1 MNKENMVHRF
11 TKISISDK
19 KMSNFLYAIF
29 MTDADLKSYS
39 HLGLEK
45 YTRKENSGNM
55 VTVVVLIDENKITT
69 FEELA
74 GVKLQYPNDFQGR
87 MKLN

>member
-1 MNKENMVHRF
+1 MVCRF
-11 TKISISDK
+11 TRISVSDK

-29 MTDADLKSYS
+29 MTGAELKSYN
-39 HLGLEK
+39 HLNLER

-55 VTVVVLIDENKITT
+55 IDVVILIDKDKITT

>member
-19 KMSNFLYAIF
+19 KMSDFLYAIF
-29 MTDADLKSYS
+29 MTDSKLESYN
-39 HLGLEK
+39 HLNLERF
-45 YTRKENSGNM
+45 TRKQNSGNM

-74 GVKLQYPNDFQGR
+74 GVTLQTSDDFQGR
-87 MKLN
+87 MTLN